1 MSPRAVRRRRP
12 PQTTA
17 EPSPP
22 ATAAACAAEIAID
35 WTPAGGPPL
44 KIAASAAGAA
54 CDAGVAKIAVTDAA
68 GRSLF
73 AGDYDIAPMTTT
85 VFAEAKTPETLKVAL
100 QQWIDPADAMMPTTQ
115 QLPAWAP
122 GADAPQDG
130 EFPFYPAEGMTRDA
144 YARLRVQALPIS
156 ASCRAA
162 KACSAWRTTRRPAR
176 SPMWASRRFRGDPPE
191 RGRPRLRALA
201 QVCVDEVVHAP
212 SAYSVFSDTRRLS
225 PA

>member
-1 MSPRAVRRRRP
+1 MKLMFVAGVMALAFLVAACGPKT
-12 PQTTA
+12 QTTA

-22 ATAAACAAEIAID
+22 APAAACVAEIAID

-54 CDAGVAKIAVTDAA
+54 CDTGTAKIAVTDAA

-85 VFAEAKTPETLKVAL
+85 VFAEAKTPESLKVAL

-144 YARLRVQALPIS
+144 YARLRVQALPMFCFVQGGES
-156 ASCRAA
+156 MQCLAYDKAA
-162 KACSAWRTTRRPAR
+162 
-176 SPMWASRRFRGDPPE
+176 G
-191 RGRPRLRALA
+191 ALTDVGV
-201 QVCVDEVVHAP
+201 QTFP
-212 SAYSVFSDTRRLS
+212 G
-225 PA
+225 